1 MKLVVA
7 EPESA
12 ALRQYLAGGHHVASA
27 LLRTE
32 VLRASMRVSQAHLAD
47 ARQLLRE
54 IDLIDVNRQIL
65 ERAGELQPL
74 EVRSLDAIH
83 LATALDI
90 GADLNELVTYDLRM
104 ADAAHQWG
112 LAVVAPA

>member
-54 IDLIDVNRQIL
+54 IDLIDVDRQIL
-65 ERAGELQPL
+65 ERAGELHPP

-83 LATALDI
+83 LATALHI

-112 LAVVAPA
+112 LAVMAPA